1 MRSAGMSTLR
11 PCSSVKVNT
20 PEPLPFIAS
29 SNARCTSAAD
39 SVVSTTISRVTC
51 WMPTFISTN
60 SSCEWRA
67 SEQLDQLSSC
77 LFFIG
82 GGADDQA
89 GPGADVD
96 PIIGL
101 QLPLRA
107 DRNRIGW
114 HRAGRRTD
122 EGAVG
127 RVQVF
132 HPPARAVRGQLALA
146 PAYAVVEITIDLRVD
161 IAAFRRAADQHG
173 CRLEGHDLWETGRR
187 KRIRAFLCLVP
198 LWVDPHFGDPVERS
212 CSRRFDCS
220 SLICGR
226 LRGGSLLLRWG
237 RRAGHRPGG
246 EVITA
251 GLAEKRVGDIGGA
264 TVGTA
269 LSRPA
274 GLLGRLS
281 GRVCRRWWCCSFAGG
296 RAGVDGH
303 SADVAIVIGLRR
315 VSYRAHCCHGDVLF
329 WAWPHMLSCELG
341 WSWST
346 RCPGPSR
353 RLCRPT
359 ASVAQFRSP
368 HCRCRRPCATWPS
381 LPRCRFRRRAELL
394 GRASWW
400 LCPRLRPPW
409 PRGRPGSPAP
419 TRFVPC
425 SGPPRG

>member
-11 PCSSVKVNT
+11 PCSSVRVNT

-51 WMPTFISTN
+51 WMPTLISTN
-60 SSCEWRA
+60 ASCEWRA
-67 SEQLDQLSSC
+67 SAHLDQLTSC
-77 LFFIG
+77 LFLIG

-101 QLPLRA
+101 QLPLQA
-107 DRNRIGW
+107 DRNGICWRG
-114 HRAGRRTD
+114 AGRRTD

-132 HPPARAVRGQLALA
+132 HPPARAIRGQLALA

-161 IAAFRRAADQHG
+161 IAAFRRAADQHRG
-173 CRLEGHDLWETGRR
+173 RPERHDLRETGRR
-187 KRIRAFLCLVP
+187 KRIRALLCLVP
-198 LWVDPHFGDPVERS
+198 FRVDPHFGDPVERS
-212 CSRRFDCS
+212 CSRAFDCS

-226 LRGGSLLLRWG
+226 LGSAPLLLRRG
-237 RRAGHRPGG
+237 RRAGHRSGG

-264 TVGTA
+264 TVGTT

-281 GRVCRRWWCCSFAGG
+281 GCVCRRWRCYGVAGG

-315 VSYRAHCCHGDVLF
+315 VSGRAHCCHRDVLF

-359 ASVAQFRSP
+359 ASAARFRSP
-368 HCRCRRPCATWPS
+368 HCRCRRPCATWP
-381 LPRCRFRRRAELL
+381 LLHRCRSLRRAELL

-400 LCPRLRPPW
+400 PCPRLRPLW
-409 PRGRPGSPAP
+409 PRGRPEWPVRA
-419 TRFVPC
+419 RFVRC
-425 SGPPRG
+425 NGRPRG